1 MLPLTSMINTC
12 GHYARQQFYITQPVI
27 RVDLDLSSYDMIEW
41 SEEQKRRGSPLYAQ
55 NVVIDTGVGQK
66 KSLKTM
72 PRRLLSWTINPTP
85 CKKRE

>member
-1 MLPLTSMINTC
+1 MIKTR
-12 GHYARQQFYITQPVI
+12 GHYVRQQFYVTQPVI

-41 SEEQKRRGSPLYAQ
+41 SEEQKRRDSPLDAK
-55 NVVIDTGVGQK
+55 NVVIDTAVGQK

-85 CKKRE
+85 CRKRE